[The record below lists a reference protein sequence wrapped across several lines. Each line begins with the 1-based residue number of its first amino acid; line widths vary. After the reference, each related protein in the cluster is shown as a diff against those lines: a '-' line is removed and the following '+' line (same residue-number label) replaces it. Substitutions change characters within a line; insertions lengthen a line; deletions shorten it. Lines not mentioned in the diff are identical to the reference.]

1 MLKKTKGFSLASR
14 GLRAKLLVAIS
25 LLSIIPILICL
36 NIIFPS
42 VEWLSFG
49 IKGNVLWVTVI
60 TAVIFLIGFF
70 ILKEIVDHIVRI
82 SNDAQMIAKGDLS
95 RRIESDREDEIGDLG
110 NALDVLTKR
119 IKGNMDELKAYSER
133 TKEINLEIH
142 KRVVVL
148 SSLLQIS
155 NLITQGTELDQIL
168 KATAEKVMNIGNSKL
183 CFLLLRQE
191 GTDILKMRSVHGALT
206 KELLAISVRL
216 GEGVLGKLAL
226 KNERLILDS
235 DKKPSAEVDLWRK
248 SFGLINA
255 VITPILS
262 HGEISGL
269 LGIGNDLE
277 NFVYNPEDIEMIDI
291 FVKQVSIAVEDGFLH
306 VKVEKLEIKDPLTGL
321 YNERYIQSRLD
332 EEIKRAILYQ
342 RPCAFILFNI
352 DDFRKFHTLFG
363 ELATEAALK
372 KMAVV
377 FEEMASEIDR
387 VGRIGDNEFAY
398 VLPEKNKRQAAEL
411 AEEIRKKVEFVF
423 AEDEDVRKHITVSA
437 GVSEN
442 PIDGVT
448 AQDLMG
454 RARQLLSEAKAHGKN
469 QIKS

>member
-1 MLKKTKGFSLASR
+1 
-14 GLRAKLLVAIS
+14 
-25 LLSIIPILICL
+25 
-36 NIIFPS
+36 
-42 VEWLSFG
+42 
-49 IKGNVLWVTVI
+49 
-60 TAVIFLIGFF
+60 
-70 ILKEIVDHIVRI
+70 
-82 SNDAQMIAKGDLS
+82 
-95 RRIESDREDEIGDLG
+95 
-110 NALDVLTKR
+110 
-119 IKGNMDELKAYSER
+119 
-133 TKEINLEIH
+133 
-142 KRVVVL
+142 
-148 SSLLQIS
+148 
-155 NLITQGTELDQIL
+155 
-168 KATAEKVMNIGNSKL
+168 
-183 CFLLLRQE
+183 
-191 GTDILKMRSVHGALT
+191 
-206 KELLAISVRL
+206 
-216 GEGVLGKLAL
+216 
-226 KNERLILDS
+226 
-235 DKKPSAEVDLWRK
+235 
-248 SFGLINA
+248 
-255 VITPILS
+255 
-262 HGEISGL
+262 
-269 LGIGNDLE
+269 
-277 NFVYNPEDIEMIDI
+277 MIDI